1 MFLLNT
7 NNYFRVRFR
16 VRVSVLLNTFTPQ
29 FSVGEPAVRINS
41 DILVSAKLQARS
53 LQARL
58 CYLRAKNETDT
69 RKLQLIYLA
78 YIRRQGR
85 AQHCELESVFK

>member
-7 NNYFRVRFR
+7 NNYFRVR
-16 VRVSVLLNTFTPQ
+16 VSVLLNTFTQQ

-58 CYLRAKNETDT
+58 LFT
-69 RKLQLIYLA
+69 
-78 YIRRQGR
+78 
-85 AQHCELESVFK
+85 CEE